1 MADLPDDLTD
11 IGVHRGNQLPTET
24 GQTVRS
30 PEGPDPRAAD
40 AEPSP
45 ALFQLIREPTGSRL
59 TVRTHSARAEVEE
72 PENGG
77 ELGQYRTT
85 DALRDALSEAG
96 IADAVAVF
104 EDADANR
111 VLVDADVT
119 AEHAWIGQ
127 PRYSTIVFF
136 ETRDEAEAFAD
147 SHDYPTPDQ

>member
-1 MADLPDDLTD
+1 
-11 IGVHRGNQLPTET
+11 
-24 GQTVRS
+24 VR
-30 PEGPDPRAAD
+30 A
-40 AEPSP
+40 
-45 ALFQLIREPTGSRL
+45 
-59 TVRTHSARAEVEE
+59 HSARAEVEE

-96 IADAVAVF
+96 IGDAVAVF
-104 EDADANR
+104 EDAEANR

-127 PRYSTIVFF
+127 LRYSTIVFF

-147 SHDYPTPDQ
+147 SHDYPTPDR